1 VQGIRAWRETVMAL
15 TFSCAARD
23 GVITPQT
30 LSIQKSE

>member
-1 VQGIRAWRETVMAL
+1 MAL

-30 LSIQKSE
+30 LSIQKS